1 MVLDLT
7 LEDLETRQ
15 CKEKEKSESVMFRK
29 TISFHFHLREK
40 NVIDPED
47 L

>member
-15 CKEKEKSESVMFRK
+15 CKEKSESVMFRK
-29 TISFHFHLREK
+29 TIGFHFHLREK